1 MTMFAKKVI
10 LAILAIAMLT
20 VSIIID
26 NYKQKNKK

>member
-1 MTMFAKKVI
+1 MTILAKKTI